1 MIKDSKINRQ
11 KVDWLLHQ
19 PIDVQLSIMQQHL
32 NICKLVINSLLQA
45 STEDLSGK
53 RYCRRKP
60 YEGRYSRWGYNPGSV
75 RVCNQKLPI
84 EVPRLYDGQE
94 DTYFNVPLYAQ
105 MKKQADHNQEL
116 ENSILYGISMRD
128 YERVAPQLIDRFGL
142 SPATISRQF
151 VAKSKEAIE
160 PFFTRS
166 LAEHCWVALFV
177 DGKHLAAQ
185 QMIIALGITDEGQKI
200 PLSVIQSSREN
211 HIAIG
216 QMFSDLINRGLT
228 YEQGL
233 LFVIDG
239 SKGIRK
245 AIEEVFGSK
254 AVIPRCQW
262 HKRENVVS
270 YLREGMQDLYRK
282 RIQQAY
288 RESDYTL
295 AKAQLLTIG
304 EELKKMN
311 LSAARSLEEG
321 LEETLTLHRLKL
333 ADTFSR
339 SFATTNCIE
348 SLNAQ
353 ISKYTHKVKRWMDS
367 EQRYRWVISAL
378 MEIEQRLHKING
390 FRQLHLL
397 ADAIEKHILLESHN
411 FN

>member
-1 MIKDSKINRQ
+1 
-11 KVDWLLHQ
+11 
-19 PIDVQLSIMQQHL
+19 
-32 NICKLVINSLLQA
+32 
-45 STEDLSGK
+45 
-53 RYCRRKP
+53 
-60 YEGRYSRWGYNPGSV
+60 
-75 RVCNQKLPI
+75 
-84 EVPRLYDGQE
+84 
-94 DTYFNVPLYAQ
+94 
-105 MKKQADHNQEL
+105 
-116 ENSILYGISMRD
+116 
-128 YERVAPQLIDRFGL
+128 
-142 SPATISRQF
+142 
-151 VAKSKEAIE
+151 
-160 PFFTRS
+160 
-166 LAEHCWVALFV
+166 
-177 DGKHLAAQ
+177 
-185 QMIIALGITDEGQKI
+185 
-200 PLSVIQSSREN
+200 
-211 HIAIG
+211 
-216 QMFSDLINRGLT
+216 
-228 YEQGL
+228 
-233 LFVIDG
+233 
-239 SKGIRK
+239 
-245 AIEEVFGSK
+245 
-254 AVIPRCQW
+254 
-262 HKRENVVS
+262 
-270 YLREGMQDLYRK
+270 MQDLYRK